1 MATVPST
8 LIDYLIKVIPEFD
21 REIKQF
27 EVAKMLWM
35 MVDPNHRHLK
45 YKNSINLSSTNLIEL
60 FGRSPS
66 FNKINRDSFRYFS
79 VNRFHNGK
87 DAQGRSYNNGYEP
100 KPWMLNALTEFL
112 NLPSESTKLLNDDGK
127 IIKKAPKAID
137 SKTKDG
143 HSAHGWRG
151 IDVPNLIKIN
161 VSNLERIKKSY
172 LKNELAETDDERTKN
187 FYKFLAS
194 ASLITQANSDFSG
207 SLIHR
212 YIQSRSGRLYAEGS
226 NLQNCPKEIR
236 NAALEG
242 CWDYD
247 INCCHFSILEQ
258 MAKKLDFDCPVIR
271 GYVVD
276 KNALR
281 EEIARGAGI
290 TIPQAKLVLTAT
302 IYGARKGLLLTNA
315 IPKAIGVEAAQRL
328 YLLPPYQ
335 AIAREINK
343 AKQTILERHP
353 HPNGRYVNAFK
364 MAIPVKEK
372 KASILSHLMEGVEA
386 AALRS
391 AIKHCK
397 NEIVLLQHDGFV
409 LRNPIDSIALEVAV
423 SRDTGYQF
431 TYDYKQISYPIQKE
445 FEQFDVDDTEL
456 NLDKI
461 FNENKDLE
469 PELGRSLLTKAP
481 LYHDIPPVYPDK
493 WDSET
498 PF

>member
-8 LIDYLIKVIPEFD
+8 LIEHLIKVIPGYD
-21 REIKQF
+21 REIKKF

-35 MVDPNHRHLK
+35 MVDLNRRHLK
-45 YKNSINLSSTNLIEL
+45 YENSINLSHKTLTEI
-60 FGRSPS
+60 FGRSPN
-66 FNKINRDSFRYFS
+66 FDDINRGSFRYFS
-79 VNRFHNGK
+79 INRFHNGK
-87 DAQGRSYNNGYEP
+87 GVQGGPYNNGYEP
-100 KPWMLNALTEFL
+100 KPWMLKALVEFL
-112 NLPSESTKLLNDDGK
+112 NLPSEPTKLLNNDGK
-127 IIKKAPKAID
+127 VIKKAPNTID

-151 IDVPNLIKIN
+151 IVVPNLIKVN
-161 VSNLERIKKSY
+161 VLNLERIKKFY
-172 LKNELAETDDERTKN
+172 LNNELGETDEERVKN

-271 GYVVD
+271 GYVNQKTAFRQV
-276 KNALR
+276 
-281 EEIARGAGI
+281 IAEGAGI
-290 TIPQAKLVLTAT
+290 SIPQAKLVLTAT
-302 IYGARKGLLLTNA
+302 IYGARKGLLLSNA
-315 IPKAIGVEAAQRL
+315 IPKAIGSEAARRL
-328 YLLPPYQ
+328 YLLPTYQ
-335 AIAREINK
+335 EIASEISNAKK
-343 AKQTILERHP
+343 AILERYP
-353 HPNGRYVNAFK
+353 HPNGRYINAFK
-364 MAIPVKEK
+364 MAIPIREK

-391 AIKHCK
+391 AIRYCK

-409 LRNPIDSIALEVAV
+409 LRNPTDLMGLEGAV
-423 SRDTGYQF
+423 FRETGYRF
-431 TYDYKQISYPIQKE
+431 TYGCNKISYSMQKE
-445 FEQFDVDDTEL
+445 FVQFDTDDTES
-456 NLDKI
+456 NLDRI
-461 FNENKDLE
+461 FNENKGLE
-469 PELGRSLLTKAP
+469 STLGRSLLTMAP
-481 LYHDIPPVYPDK
+481 LYDDIPPVYPDK